1 VSAGARRAFLTGA
14 NRGIGLEYARQLAAA
29 GWRVFAS
36 CRSPEE
42 ADELAALARER
53 SDRVTVVGCDV
64 ADDASVRAAAAA
76 VGGAADGLEL
86 VLNNAGVGGWRGGIE
101 ELDLGEVVRVFDVN
115 ALGPMRVAR
124 EFLPLLRA
132 GAEPRRLVQM
142 TSLMGSIADNR
153 SGGAYPYR
161 ISKCALNMATVNL
174 ARELAEDGIVTVALH
189 PGWVRTDMGGS
200 GATLPVDEAVEVLLG
215 TIEGLS
221 MEDSGGLYDRDG
233 ERLPW

>member
-1 VSAGARRAFLTGA
+1 MSERVRRAFLTGA
-14 NRGIGLEYARQLAAA
+14 NRGIGLEYARQLAGA

-36 CRSPEE
+36 CRAPEE
-42 ADELAALARER
+42 ARELAALADER
-53 SDRVTVVGCDV
+53 PDRVTVVGCDV
-64 ADDASVRAAAAA
+64 ADDGSVRAAAAA
-76 VGGAADGLEL
+76 VAEADDGLEL

-101 ELDLGEVVRVFDVN
+101 ELDLDEVVRVFEVN

-132 GAEPRRLVQM
+132 GREPRRLVQM

-174 ARELAEDGIVTVALH
+174 AHELKGDRVVSVALH

-200 GATLPVDEAVEVLLG
+200 GATLPVEDAVESLLG
-215 TIEGLS
+215 TIESLS
-221 MEDSGGLYDRDG
+221 MENSGGFFDRNGDP
-233 ERLPW
+233 LPW